1 MKVFLV
7 LMPTRKAGQQDF
19 WHLPQGQ
26 GDQDGLS
33 HQAYH
38 EDPKRIRREKS
49 KNNVLKEIETYLE

>member
-1 MKVFLV
+1 
-7 LMPTRKAGQQDF
+7 MPTRKAGQEDF